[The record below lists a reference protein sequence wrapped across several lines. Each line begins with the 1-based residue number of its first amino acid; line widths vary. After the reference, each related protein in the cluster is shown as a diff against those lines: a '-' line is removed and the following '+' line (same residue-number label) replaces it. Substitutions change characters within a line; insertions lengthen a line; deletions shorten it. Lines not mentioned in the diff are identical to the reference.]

1 MKRISFRNTVIE
13 KKLSRRI
20 FILGAGK
27 MVLVGLLIRQMRE
40 LQLQESEKYQLLAEE
55 NRIDIRIIPPARG
68 IIFDQNGVTLA
79 KNLEN
84 YQLRIIKEKAGEPAQ
99 ILDRIST
106 LINLRKEYFKYLQFV
121 VITFAF
127 LNVAHMRVARIMSQN
142 GFTFQMINI
151 PIHTS

>member
-55 NRIDIRIIPPARG
+55 NRIDRRIIPPARG

-84 YQLRIIKEKAGEPAQ
+84 YQLRIIKEKAREPAQ

-106 LINLRKEYFKYLQFV
+106 LINLRKERKEEILKEC
-121 VITFAF
+121 
-127 LNVAHMRVARIMSQN
+127 HS
-142 GFTFQMINI
+142 
-151 PIHTS
+151 